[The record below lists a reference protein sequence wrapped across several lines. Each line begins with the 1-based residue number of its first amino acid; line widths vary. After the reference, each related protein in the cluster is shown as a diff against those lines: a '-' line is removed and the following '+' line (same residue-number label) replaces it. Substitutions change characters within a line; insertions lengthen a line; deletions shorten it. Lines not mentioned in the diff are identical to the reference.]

1 MKTYTTLHHEI
12 DEAKIRVDQIKKDV
26 REDVLENIILANQK
40 KYDMSDPSVRKSIVA
55 GLKEAISIV
64 IGMRG

>member
-40 KYDMSDPSVRKSIVA
+40 KYDM
-55 GLKEAISIV
+55 
-64 IGMRG
+64 